1 GLGDAPEPAEGPRF
15 VDLGLTL
22 AAAQAGQGV
31 ALARH
36 SQARHELAEGRLVQ
50 PFALTVPA
58 ERHYGLVRHRAS
70 PAAEAFAGWLHAH
83 CRAVEAENSSR
94 PR

>member
-1 GLGDAPEPAEGPRF
+1 L
-15 VDLGLTL
+15 
-22 AAAQAGQGV
+22 AGQGV
-31 ALARH
+31 ALARL
-36 SQARHELAEGRLVQ
+36 SLARHELAEGRLVQ